1 MKRVFLTI
9 VFLFFIKIIVFSQ
22 NSNEF
27 TLTKVTFN
35 ISNVN
40 ENNKTQL
47 DNQLK
52 EIKGIYKYEFDNA
65 ENKVISY
72 LNDNFSK
79 EQLQTLLTQKGFEI
93 SNINLEGQSVHKINK
108 KSNTTVP
115 IESITKSYKKKE
127 LTTLERINRLKKL
140 VEKRKDEGRE
150 YHKYELEI
158 ERLEKEISK

>member
-115 IESITKSYKKKE
+115 IESITKSYEKKE